1 MKPFIRKTPFFRATL
16 ALLTAALW
24 SSSLPAQTVTQHY
37 AIEVAGIHIGT
48 LTQSRTTSPAAI
60 VYEQIS
66 DVQFW
71 FFGKIKIY
79 YKVVSRHDPQQM
91 LLRSD
96 VDATSSRGN
105 FHSDIVWDTDHYA
118 INVEQYRYSRHAT
131 EASPIDFTI
140 NRMYFEEPVGR
151 TRVFADYFGN
161 YASITPT
168 AKGRY
173 RVRIDDREDEYFY
186 EGGKLVKIVKK
197 NSVKNFL
204 VKRVG

>member
-1 MKPFIRKTPFFRATL
+1 MK
-16 ALLTAALW
+16 TAALAAMGW
-24 SSSLPAQTVTQHY
+24 IGYAGQAQTVSQKY
-37 AIEVAGIHIGT
+37 AIEVAGLRIGT
-48 LTQSRTTSPAAI
+48 LTHARTTSPTAV

-79 YKVVSRHDPQQM
+79 YKVGSRHAPNHQ

-105 FHSDIVWDTDHYA
+105 FHSDIVWNGDHYD
-118 INVEQYRYSRHAT
+118 INVEQYKYSRRAT
-131 EASPIDFTI
+131 EAQPIDFTI

-161 YASITPT
+161 YATVAPT
-168 AKGRY
+168 ARGSY

-186 EGGKLVKIVKK
+186 EKGRLVKIVKQ

-204 VKRVG
+204 VRRLE